1 MFIFFW
7 LFLQQLRNSR
17 IKVIFN
23 VIFRI
28 LMPSDIR
35 QDIKNLENDILQTE
49 DNIVEFLGVNYDEG
63 VKKSLRQLESNL
75 KYLSII
81 ANGAPLEKKEDIKIM
96 NFLRTH
102 YNYMRKL
109 SVPA

>member
-1 MFIFFW
+1 
-7 LFLQQLRNSR
+7 
-17 IKVIFN
+17 
-23 VIFRI
+23 
-28 LMPSDIR
+28 MPSDIR

-49 DNIVEFLGVNYDEG
+49 DSIIEFLGVNYDEG
-63 VKKSLRQLESNL
+63 VKKSLHQLESDL

-81 ANGAPLEKKEDIKIM
+81 ANGAPIKKKEDKKIM

-102 YNYMRKL
+102 YNYLQKL

>member
-1 MFIFFW
+1 M
-7 LFLQQLRNSR
+7 
-17 IKVIFN
+17 
-23 VIFRI
+23 

-49 DNIVEFLGVNYDEG
+49 DNIVEFLGVNYNEG

-81 ANGAPLEKKEDIKIM
+81 SNGAPIEKKEGAKIM
-96 NFLRTH
+96 NFLQIH
-102 YNYMRKL
+102 YNNLRKL

>member
-1 MFIFFW
+1 
-7 LFLQQLRNSR
+7 
-17 IKVIFN
+17 
-23 VIFRI
+23 
-28 LMPSDIR
+28 MPSDIR

-49 DNIVEFLGVNYDEG
+49 DNIVEFLGVNYNEE

-81 ANGAPLEKKEDIKIM
+81 ANGAPIEKNEDLKVM

-102 YNYMRKL
+102 YNYLRKL

>member
-1 MFIFFW
+1 
-7 LFLQQLRNSR
+7 
-17 IKVIFN
+17 
-23 VIFRI
+23 
-28 LMPSDIR
+28 MPSDIR
-35 QDIKNLENDILQTE
+35 QDIKNLEDDILQTE
-49 DNIVEFLGVNYDEG
+49 DNIVEFLGVNYNEG

-81 ANGAPLEKKEDIKIM
+81 ANGAHIEKKEDIKIM

>member
-1 MFIFFW
+1 
-7 LFLQQLRNSR
+7 
-17 IKVIFN
+17 
-23 VIFRI
+23 
-28 LMPSDIR
+28 MPSDIR

-49 DNIVEFLGVNYDEG
+49 ENIVEFLGVNYDEG
-63 VKKSLRQLESNL
+63 VKKSLHQLESNL

>member
-1 MFIFFW
+1 MT
-7 LFLQQLRNSR
+7 
-17 IKVIFN
+17 
-23 VIFRI
+23 
-28 LMPSDIR
+28 SDIR
-35 QDIKNLENDILQTE
+35 QDIKNLENEILQTE
-49 DNIVEFLGVNYDEG
+49 DNIIEFLGANYDEG
-63 VKKSLRQLESNL
+63 VKKSLHQLESNL

-81 ANGAPLEKKEDIKIM
+81 ANGAPIEKKEDIKIM

>member
-1 MFIFFW
+1 
-7 LFLQQLRNSR
+7 
-17 IKVIFN
+17 
-23 VIFRI
+23 
-28 LMPSDIR
+28 MPSDIR

-63 VKKSLRQLESNL
+63 VKKSLHQLESNL

-81 ANGAPLEKKEDIKIM
+81 ANGAPIEKKEDIKIM

-102 YNYMRKL
+102 YNNLQKL

>member
-1 MFIFFW
+1 
-7 LFLQQLRNSR
+7 
-17 IKVIFN
+17 
-23 VIFRI
+23 
-28 LMPSDIR
+28 MPSDIR
-35 QDIKNLENDILQTE
+35 QDIKNLENDILQAE
-49 DNIVEFLGVNYDEG
+49 ENIVEFLGVNYDEG